1 MVGQRGIGGSVL
13 LLVVL
18 IWGGGEGR
26 ALAQQQSLPSSPPS
40 SEPRFCADAASAH
53 RSLDVRGLALVYCT
67 TTPGLIAPL
76 RGAHATA
83 RPVFYSAVPA
93 AWVRAGITQDQ
104 SSVAAAYRL
113 TLTQGL
119 TLGLVVGTKHA
130 VGRSRPYV
138 DHPLAARADRH
149 TPPAPGE
156 AHLSFPSGHTGLSA
170 ALVTSWSLSYPRW
183 YVIGPGA
190 LWATG
195 VALSRVYLGVHYP
208 SDVLAGAVL
217 GIGLALLVHQLRGF
231 VTPPSLRASSGAQQV
246 RAAPLVL
253 RIQF

>member
-1 MVGQRGIGGSVL
+1 MVGQRGIGGS
-13 LLVVL
+13 
-18 IWGGGEGR
+18 
-26 ALAQQQSLPSSPPS
+26 
-40 SEPRFCADAASAH
+40 
-53 RSLDVRGLALVYCT
+53 LDVRGLGLVYCT
-67 TTPGLIAPL
+67 TTPGLTAPL

-83 RPVFYSAVPA
+83 RPVFYGAVPA
-93 AWVRAGITQDQ
+93 AWIGAGISQDP
-104 SSVAAAYRL
+104 SLVAAAYRL
-113 TLTQGL
+113 TVTQGL

-156 AHLSFPSGHTGLSA
+156 AYLSFPSGHTGLSA

-195 VALSRVYLGVHYP
+195 VALSRVYL
-208 SDVLAGAVL
+208 
-217 GIGLALLVHQLRGF
+217 LVHQLRRL

>member
-1 MVGQRGIGGSVL
+1 MVRQRGIGGLVL

-18 IWGGGEGR
+18 IGGGGWGH
-26 ALAQQQSLPSSPPS
+26 ALAQQPAPSSPAS

-53 RSLDVRGLALVYCT
+53 RSLDVRGLGLVYCT
-67 TTPGLIAPL
+67 TTPGLTAPL

-83 RPVFYSAVPA
+83 RPVFYGAVPA
-93 AWVRAGITQDQ
+93 AWIGAGISQDP
-104 SSVAAAYRL
+104 SLVAAAYRL
-113 TLTQGL
+113 TVTQGL

-138 DHPLAARADRH
+138 NHPLAARADRY
-149 TPPAPGE
+149 TPPASGE
-156 AHLSFPSGHTGLSA
+156 AHLSFPSGHAGLSA

-217 GIGLALLVHQLRGF
+217 GTGVALLVHQLRRL

>member
-1 MVGQRGIGGSVL
+1 MTGQRGIGGSVL

-18 IWGGGEGR
+18 IWSGGEGR
-26 ALAQQQSLPSSPPS
+26 ALAQQSAPSSPS
-40 SEPRFCADAASAH
+40 SSDPRFCADAASAH
-53 RSLDVRGLALVYCT
+53 RSVDVRGLALVYCT
-67 TTPGLIAPL
+67 THSGITAPL

-83 RPVFYSAVPA
+83 RPVFYGAVPA
-93 AWVRAGITQDQ
+93 AWVRAGITQEQ

-113 TLTQGL
+113 TLTQSF
-119 TLGLVVGTKHA
+119 TYGLVVGTKHA

-138 DHPLAARADRH
+138 DRPLAARADRH
-149 TPPAPGE
+149 TPPAPGD
-156 AHLSFPSGHTGLSA
+156 AHLSFPSGHAGLSA

-208 SDVLAGAVL
+208 SDVLAGTVL
-217 GIGLALLVHQLRGF
+217 GVGVALLVHQLRGLI
-231 VTPPSLRASSGAQQV
+231 TPPSLRASSGAQRV